1 MHVEGPSSLEP
12 ALGMIRSSAV
22 SLAARP
28 LLRPPLLLH
37 QALVP
42 ASFPQRSKKK
52 DSLTFGEVVDAVD
65 LALEDSTV
73 VV

>member
-12 ALGMIRSSAV
+12 APGMIRSSAV

-28 LLRPPLLLH
+28 LLLPPLFLH
-37 QALVP
+37 RALVP
-42 ASFPQRSKKK
+42 ESFPQRSKKK
-52 DSLTFGEVVDAVD
+52 VFPMFGEVVDAVD

-73 VV
+73 AA

>member
-12 ALGMIRSSAV
+12 APGMIRSSAV

-28 LLRPPLLLH
+28 LLLH
-37 QALVP
+37 RALVP
-42 ASFPQRSKKK
+42 ESFPQRSKKK
-52 DSLTFGEVVDAVD
+52 VFPMFGEVVDAVD

-73 VV
+73 AA